1 MYQNPQQP
9 GYPPQQQPQP
19 APQPQAAPQPQPG
32 YPPQQP
38 QPVYQQPQPVY
49 QPPQQPQPQPGYPPQ
64 QAQPVYQQPQPG
76 YPPQQA
82 QPQPPPQLAAPPALH
97 HIDHDQMMADYKNQ
111 QAQMPTG
118 GLSGWF
124 EMPGPNGAPK
134 WDKSVPNGFEQTAMV
149 HVCGPWAPGKK
160 LYVPRPT
167 HFWKSHAFPKGTS
180 VVCGCVVGKD
190 QCQICNRISQL
201 MEHADASMQKKLRD
215 AGRVRWN
222 FLYNVCWLENIEA
235 HRAEDGGLSALKL
248 EAVKGVHDKLIQI
261 FNGAGGAMS
270 VCDYQNGWPVQLIK
284 KKTGT
289 EVMNV
294 DWDAM
299 PSMGGRQPL
308 PQEFWGAAS
317 RLTDLEQLIA
327 LPTDQEAEMA
337 LNDMGLGG
345 IMTGATQVPANY
357 PGGQTPPNP
366 YPQPQMPPAQG
377 GFPQAGFGGPS
388 PVPTPQPP
396 LPAGM
401 APQPAYQPPVQQP
414 PVQQPPM
421 QPVPPQAAP
430 GSVPGMVAQPYPE
443 GTLPPPAQQQPQPGP
458 QMSPPPAGPP
468 MAAGGPPQMAPPAVS
483 SGAPPVG
490 PPAGVSPP
498 PVTSQPAAGYE
509 AQPGNVGMTEGQP
522 MPMGDA
528 PPAPAPVPGV
538 PASAPAPAAQAEN
551 FVDSPRPLQVPL
563 PPGTQLS
570 GGRERCFG
578 LHNETDRS
586 CQECPDW
593 IKLQCLPASGQAVA
607 PANDP
612 ALAAVQHQAV
622 GK

>member
-1 MYQNPQQP
+1 MNSNQQQP
-9 GYPPQQQPQP
+9 GYPQ
-19 APQPQAAPQPQPG
+19 
-32 YPPQQP
+32 
-38 QPVYQQPQPVY
+38 
-49 QPPQQPQPQPGYPPQ
+49 Q
-64 QAQPVYQQPQPG
+64 QAQPVPQQQPGYPQQQAQPQQQPQPG
-76 YPPQQA
+76 YPQQQA
-82 QPQPPPQLAAPPALH
+82 QPQQQPQPVPQQQPGYPQQQPQQQVQQQVQPGYPQQQPQQQAQPGYPAQQPQPQAPPQLAAPPALH
-97 HIDHDQMMADYKNQ
+97 HIDHDQMMADYKDQ

-134 WDKSVPNGFEQTAMV
+134 WDKSVPNGFDQTAMI

-167 HFWKSHAFPKGTS
+167 HFWKSYAFPKGTS

-190 QCQICNRISQL
+190 ACKICNRIAQL
-201 MEHADASMQKKLRD
+201 MEHADANMQKKLRD
-215 AGRVRWN
+215 GGRVRWK
-222 FLYNVCWLENIEA
+222 FLYNICWLENLEA
-235 HRAEDGGLSALKL
+235 HRAEDGGFSALKL
-248 EAVKGVHDKLIQI
+248 EAVKGVHDKFIQI

-270 VCDYQNGWPVQLIK
+270 VCDYQNGWPIQLIK

-299 PSMGGRQPL
+299 VSMGGRQPL

-345 IMTGATQVPANY
+345 IMSGATQVPAHY

-366 YPQPQMPPAQG
+366 YSQPQMPPAQV
-377 GFPQAGFGGPS
+377 GFPQDGFGGPS

-401 APQPAYQPPVQQP
+401 APQPTYQPPAQQP
-414 PVQQPPM
+414 PAQQPPM
-421 QPVPPQAAP
+421 QQPPT
-430 GSVPGMVAQPYPE
+430 QPFPE
-443 GTLPPPAQQQPQPGP
+443 GALPPVVGG
-458 QMSPPPAGPP
+458 PPPAGPP
-468 MAAGGPPQMAPPAVS
+468 MAAGGPPPLAPPAVS
-483 SGAPPVG
+483 SGAPPAG

-498 PVTSQPAAGYE
+498 PVTPQPASGYE
-509 AQPGNVGMTEGQP
+509 AQPGNVGMAEGQP
-522 MPMGDA
+522 MPMAGVPQPSAADA
-528 PPAPAPVPGV
+528 QAGQAGPGV
-538 PASAPAPAAQAEN
+538 PAPQAEN
-551 FVDSPRPLQVPL
+551 FADSPRPLQVPL
-563 PPGTQLS
+563 PAGTQLS

-578 LHNETDRS
+578 MHNETDRS

-593 IKLQCLPASGQAVA
+593 IKRQCLPASGETAA
-607 PANDP
+607 PVNDP
-612 ALAAVQHQAV
+612 ALAALQKQAA